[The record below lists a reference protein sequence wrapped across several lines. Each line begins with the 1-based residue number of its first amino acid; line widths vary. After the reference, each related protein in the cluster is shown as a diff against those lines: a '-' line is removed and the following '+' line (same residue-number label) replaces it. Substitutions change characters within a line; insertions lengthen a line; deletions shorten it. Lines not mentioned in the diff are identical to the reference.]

1 MLAAAGIDDP
11 LPSTSDVL
19 INNVNATEFDDDDV
33 DLDPTDDANDDGEK
47 LFDELVPVYIYIT

>member
-1 MLAAAGIDDP
+1 MLAAAGIDDA